1 MIGASMG
8 GLVGKYCLLH
18 MHNVQGKDSEVE
30 RFFTYD
36 TPLTGANFPVG
47 LQLMIRDLV
56 NLSASTA
63 SDPNIVQALQLIDGP
78 AASQMLRQKA
88 IIDANGNLALSSA
101 GFDALQEEID
111 AMNAIRPLSAIVRHI
126 ALSNGAGN
134 GTAQETVTDDI
145 AMEFSLQLDGVV
157 GGGAPYWQYDILITG
172 TAFAARTTT
181 TLLYSRQTLIFPITG
196 GFNIEESAS
205 YVHPF
210 PLGLDVAPGGN
221 SNVGLAQL
229 QGALEM
235 AFENIEDQIAYDVD
249 MPITHFCFV
258 PTVSSL
264 GLPVSASLFAPTAG
278 GVASRSSVSL
288 DNSVTSNFSQLPEF
302 NQEHV
307 SMNVRIADVMV
318 DELKPATVTVLDN
331 ELANGE
337 IYNFGRSV
345 PATSTSGVQETPRT
359 ISQDLTIGSGAQL
372 WLNRDDRIGYTNNLD
387 NPQNRTPQQFTVS
400 VPGASC
406 LGNDPVR
413 VLVENGGKI
422 KVGEYDN
429 GVLNIGKLRF
439 GKSSELVVNGPEAM
453 LIDKHS
459 ILAIENS
466 ATMTIEPGA
475 QVLAADLA
483 RMIVQNGSEVVIRG
497 TLKFTGGA
505 DCVVSQN
512 SRVHI
517 KAGGT
522 LHITSDQSMLHIRE
536 GGTLILDPG
545 AIVHVESPNS
555 NIRIE
560 GTLMVNGNF
569 TFQGRGH
576 FDFWNDKGL
585 ELGPQADAFRLFA
598 HPTNTRSIRLSNNT
612 HLWMPPSKGLH
623 LNNGGVEYTNNN
635 SLVLQQGSWV
645 EADNA
650 QYVGYNRGAT
660 GIQGQEPGRI
670 LLQDC
675 QFDGVDQPLDISGAN
690 NFNLDLTRIRHT
702 RFVNYDMG
710 TRIAERGVVL
720 FDHCTLLGTG
730 FGAPYG
736 IFSDNN
742 YSLTLRECNI
752 GGHLSSHYIHP

>member
-1 MIGASMG
+1 M
-8 GLVGKYCLLH
+8 
-18 MHNVQGKDSEVE
+18 
-30 RFFTYD
+30 
-36 TPLTGANFPVG
+36 
-47 LQLMIRDLV
+47 
-56 NLSASTA
+56 
-63 SDPNIVQALQLIDGP
+63 
-78 AASQMLRQKA
+78 
-88 IIDANGNLALSSA
+88 
-101 GFDALQEEID
+101 
-111 AMNAIRPLSAIVRHI
+111 
-126 ALSNGAGN
+126 
-134 GTAQETVTDDI
+134 
-145 AMEFSLQLDGVV
+145 
-157 GGGAPYWQYDILITG
+157 
-172 TAFAARTTT
+172 
-181 TLLYSRQTLIFPITG
+181 
-196 GFNIEESAS
+196 
-205 YVHPF
+205 
-210 PLGLDVAPGGN
+210 
-221 SNVGLAQL
+221 
-229 QGALEM
+229 
-235 AFENIEDQIAYDVD
+235 
-249 MPITHFCFV
+249 
-258 PTVSSL
+258 
-264 GLPVSASLFAPTAG
+264 
-278 GVASRSSVSL
+278 ASRSSVSL

-720 FDHCTLLGTG
+720 FDHCTP
-730 FGAPYG
+730 A
-736 IFSDNN
+736 
-742 YSLTLRECNI
+742 
-752 GGHLSSHYIHP
+752 GHRLWCPLWHFL